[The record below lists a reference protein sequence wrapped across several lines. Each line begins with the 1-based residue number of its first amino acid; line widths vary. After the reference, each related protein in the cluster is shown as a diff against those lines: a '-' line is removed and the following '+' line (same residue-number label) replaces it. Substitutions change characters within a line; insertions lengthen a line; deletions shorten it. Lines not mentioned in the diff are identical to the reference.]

1 MVKVTNIFGDKYSGK
16 VGEAGVFANW
26 KGRQYRRSY
35 VKPSNPNT
43 PAQQAVRSSFTDAVD
58 KWHTFADLQ
67 KQAYRPLTSGMVMS
81 GFNLFVS
88 RWQKMTTVQRAA
100 YVEPYI
106 GFKQFGAGAM
116 SAEQSTATANGVR
129 EYTLAQSPIVIG
141 ETDFTK
147 GAGALDPVAVIDLAR
162 GRIDMLKTLVGALT
176 IDYVSGGETITA
188 EALATDPQDGDVIY
202 TNKFPIVYQS
212 VTLDLDAAEQ
222 EAFEIDISAG
232 KIYLTKAAAADAN
245 GTFKWK
251 SYTPVENVKYELF
264 KAQTQFNT
272 HRGYSDADGIVELA
286 QTAEDG
292 NRDGSIDHASYV
304 AIVRANVS
312 AQSAA
317 QDEYV
322 ALTSI

>member
-116 SAEQSTATANGVR
+116 SAEQSTATANGTR
-129 EYTLAQSPIVIG
+129 EYTLADSPLVIG
-141 ETDFTK
+141 ETTFTK
-147 GAGALDPVAVIDLAR
+147 GAGALDPIAVVDILR
-162 GRIDMLKTLVGALT
+162 GRIDIIKNTVGAVV
-176 IDYVSGGETITA
+176 IDYVSGGETVTG
-188 EALATDPQDGDVIY
+188 EAVATDPQAGETYY
-202 TNKFPIVYQS
+202 TDKFPLVYKS
-212 VTLDLDAAEQ
+212 VAIKIGVTEQ
-222 EAFEIDISAG
+222 EAFEVDISAG
-232 KIYLTKAAAADAN
+232 KIYLCKAAAADAN

-272 HRGYSDADGIVELA
+272 HRGYSDADGIVKLA

-317 QDEYV
+317 QDEYI
-322 ALTSI
+322 ALTGI